1 MNKELEQIKQNIQ
14 NDVSTLNNDSATV
27 FIYHNPSNARQTGAH
42 AYGTPEDITRLVSV
56 FINQFTDEQKRFL
69 YSHLLLDDP
78 DTLVSSVEEFL
89 NSIEE

>member
-1 MNKELEQIKQNIQ
+1 MNKELEQITQSIK
-14 NDVSTLNNDSATV
+14 NDVTTLNNESAAV
-27 FIYHNPSNARQTGAH
+27 FIYHNPENARQTGAH

-56 FINQFTDEQKRFL
+56 FVNQFTDEQKRFL

-89 NSIEE
+89 NNIEE

>member
-14 NDVSTLNNDSATV
+14 NDVSTLNIDSATV

-89 NSIEE
+89 NNIEE

>member
-14 NDVSTLNNDSATV
+14 NDVSTLNIDSATV
-27 FIYHNPSNARQTGAH
+27 FIYHNPANARQTGAH

-89 NSIEE
+89 NNIEE

>member
-89 NSIEE
+89 NNIEE